1 MTSEPANDR
10 DPTADPDPA
19 PNPWTRVLGILVL
32 GSFAAATKTA
42 RSARRTERR
51 DEPAEAAA

>member
-10 DPTADPDPA
+10 DPTADPA